1 MFKVVLTI
9 LLVGVSLF
17 VPSSENQN
25 DLQIEIKKDK
35 TVQILDA
42 SADADQDGVMASLKE
57 SYLP

>member
-17 VPSSENQN
+17 VPSSENQK